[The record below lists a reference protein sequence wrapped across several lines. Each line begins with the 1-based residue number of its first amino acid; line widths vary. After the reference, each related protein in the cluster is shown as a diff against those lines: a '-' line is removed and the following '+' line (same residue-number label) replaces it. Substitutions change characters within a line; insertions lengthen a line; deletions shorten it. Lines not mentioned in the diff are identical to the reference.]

1 MKSPTVFILLLVLVG
16 AAHCQPADGITPLNV
31 TDQGRLE
38 NFQALP
44 ASSQL
49 RPAPENEPGTPLMIG
64 GTLLRKE
71 NQAPIPNASVLVY
84 HTDSKGDYRQR
95 TEGKPETARISGTV
109 QTNEAGRFLISTILP
124 GQYNDKGPGGHIHLQ
139 VEGANPKGYTFQF
152 TQYSSAMDKQFINGN
167 DQFFLVELKRD
178 EKGRLVGF
186 LEVAVKGY
194 R

>member
-1 MKSPTVFILLLVLVG
+1 MLAGL
-16 AAHCQPADGITPLNV
+16 AHCQSPSDIASLDASGKAVLA
-31 TDQGRLE
+31 R
-38 NFQALP
+38 FQNLP
-44 ASSQL
+44 PSCQVH
-49 RPAPENEPGTPLMIG
+49 PAPDGEPGTPLIIG

-84 HTDSKGDYRQR
+84 HTDSKGDYRQSV
-95 TEGKPETARISGTV
+95 EGKPETARISGTV
-109 QTNEAGRFLISTILP
+109 QTDEAGRFLISTILP